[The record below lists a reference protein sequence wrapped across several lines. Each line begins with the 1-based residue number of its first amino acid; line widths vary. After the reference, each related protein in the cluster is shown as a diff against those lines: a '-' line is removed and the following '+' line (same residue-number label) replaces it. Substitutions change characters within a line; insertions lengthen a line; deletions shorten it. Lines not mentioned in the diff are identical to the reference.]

1 MAEQPTRRVSSVVFG
16 NSHRLELLLALTA
29 AGEEGICVKDLA
41 DSCAVATSVF
51 HAPLQALI
59 AAGLVARRSARGHNR
74 RVFYAFTDVG
84 AWTRLPEL
92 VHDLGSRIAAP
103 GADGG
108 TES

>member
-16 NSHRLELLLALTA
+16 NRHRLELLLALAA

-41 DSCAVATSVF
+41 DSCGVATSVF
-51 HAPLQALI
+51 HAPLQTLI
-59 AAGLVARRSARGHNR
+59 VAGLVERRRARGHNR

-92 VHDLGSRIAAP
+92 VHDLSSRISALDA
-103 GADGG
+103 GGG